1 MDTLDYYIVGDT
13 KDHKGC
19 LITVCGRNPKH
30 AEEVLNRMLN
40 RPTSSDRSLMTGH
53 TNLRIE
59 CESSHNCW
67 WNDPFLMS
75 D

>member
-1 MDTLDYYIVGDT
+1 MTEHIIVGDT
-13 KDHKGC
+13 KRYKGC
-19 LITVCGRNPKH
+19 LVMVCKGNREL
-30 AEEVLNRMLN
+30 AEKVLNRMLTN
-40 RPTSSDRSLMTGH
+40 PTDNDKVLMKGH

-59 CESSHNCW
+59 PVEEKDQW